1 LPTTLTLNTLFDR
14 LVGISTGWTQ
24 LAPKQNPSDTREHQA
39 HPYSPELNPVEQLW
53 KGLRS
58 RFFGNAVF
66 ETLEAVEDPL
76 ENALRWVEANTDWVK
91 SFAYYPYIQHA
102 I

>member
-1 LPTTLTLNTLFDR
+1 LDGASWHRSKGLEVPENIELISLP
-14 LVGISTGWTQ
+14 
-24 LAPKQNPSDTREHQA
+24 
-39 HPYSPELNPVEQLW
+39 PYSPELNPVEQLW
-53 KGLRS
+53 KGIRS
-58 RFFGNAVF
+58 CFFGNAFF

-76 ENALRWVEANTDWVK
+76 ENALRWVEANTDWIN